1 MILAVL
7 VSLIISIVIL
17 SFLLKKKP
25 GERFSKKTVW
35 RFVLFGALSLIVPLA
50 LSMVFPINPD
60 AFSHLNPL
68 LGGFL
73 ASLLTAALAE
83 ELIKYFF
90 FRLAVRKN
98 AEVRCWL
105 DAIIA
110 AMLVAI
116 GFTFLEDVEFAIS
129 GDTTLLRAFL
139 PGHILFQFLMGYYYG
154 KARVTGK
161 AKYHVLSLLVPI
173 LVHTLFDTFII
184 SLKFAIGD
192 VSVLSSITTMEEIT
206 ALPNGGYMI
215 PLVVGIIVT
224 MLGMVIWLI
233 TALVKIG
240 KWSKNGEKQELLA
253 ASND

>member
-7 VSLIISIVIL
+7 VSLAVSIIIL
-17 SFLLKKKP
+17 VLLLKKKP
-25 GERFSKKTVW
+25 GERFSGKAVW
-35 RFVLFGALSLIVPLA
+35 RFLLFGALSLIVPLA
-50 LSMVFPINPD
+50 LSLIFPINPD
-60 AFSHLNPL
+60 TFSHLNPL

-116 GFTFLEDVEFAIS
+116 
-129 GDTTLLRAFL
+129 DTTLLRAFL

-161 AKYHVLSLLVPI
+161 VKYHVLSLLVPI
-173 LVHTLFDTFII
+173 LVHTLFDLFII

-215 PLVVGIIVT
+215 PLGVGIVVT
-224 MLGMVIWLI
+224 MVGMLIWLI
-233 TALVKIG
+233 AALVKIG

-253 ASND
+253 AENA

>member
-60 AFSHLNPL
+60 TFSHLNPL

-90 FRLAVRKN
+90 FRMAVRKN

-110 AMLVAI
+110 WP
-116 GFTFLEDVEFAIS
+116 S
-129 GDTTLLRAFL
+129 
-139 PGHILFQFLMGYYYG
+139 
-154 KARVTGK
+154 
-161 AKYHVLSLLVPI
+161 
-173 LVHTLFDTFII
+173 
-184 SLKFAIGD
+184 
-192 VSVLSSITTMEEIT
+192 
-206 ALPNGGYMI
+206 ALPSWRMWSSRSAET
-215 PLVVGIIVT
+215 PPCC
-224 MLGMVIWLI
+224 
-233 TALVKIG
+233 AL
-240 KWSKNGEKQELLA
+240 SCRA
-253 ASND
+253 TSCSSS